1 MKQIIAMG
9 GGRFSNGE
17 DNALLEEYVLAARG
31 VDNPSICFL
40 PTASGD
46 APDYIVSFYAA
57 FSQQRCRPSHLP
69 LIQPVAADLEAEIA
83 KHDILLIGGGNTKNM
98 LALWR
103 GWGLD
108 EMIRQAYERGTLLAG
123 WSAGAICWFEQ
134 GVTDSIP
141 GELTAL
147 DCLGLL
153 PGSCCPHYDGERA
166 RRAAYQRLMRK
177 EGMPAGIALDD
188 ATAAHY
194 VDGELVRLVGARPQA
209 AAYEVQLVDGEIRET
224 RRMSEYLGKS

>member
-17 DNALLEEYVLAARG
+17 HNALLEDYVLVTSG
-31 VDNPSICFL
+31 VSNPSICFL

-46 APDYIVSFYAA
+46 APDYIVSFYSA
-57 FSQQRCRPSHLP
+57 FSQHNCRPSHLP
-69 LIQPVAADLEAEIA
+69 LIQPAVANLEAEIA

-108 EMIRQAYERGTLLAG
+108 ALIQDAYQRGTLLAG

-141 GELTAL
+141 GKLTAL
-147 DCLGLL
+147 DCLGMLT
-153 PGSCCPHYDGERA
+153 GSCCPHYDGERA
-166 RRAAYQRLMRK
+166 RRAAYQRLIKK

-194 VDGELVRLVGARPQA
+194 VDGKLHRLVGARPQA
-209 AAYEVQLVDGEIRET
+209 AAYQVGMQDGQVLET
-224 RRMSEYLGKS
+224 RLAADYLG